1 MQQYTDKEI
10 EEMALAAIADYEL
23 LSIVDLAAIL
33 PISRATFYNKG
44 INKLDSIKKA
54 FEKNRLSIKSK
65 LRRQWAD
72 SEASATVQIAL
83 YKLAANEDELQR
95 LTSSRHELTG
105 KDGKDLVEKPDLSKL
120 SDDEL
125 EQLEKLTKKTKR

>member
-1 MQQYTDKEI
+1 MQHYTD
-10 EEMALAAIADYEL
+10 EELEKMALEAIADYEL

-33 PISRATFYNKG
+33 PISRTTFYNKG
-44 INKLDSIKKA
+44 MDKIDSIKKA

-65 LRRQWAD
+65 LRKQWAD

-120 SDDEL
+120 SDEEL

>member
-10 EEMALAAIADYEL
+10 EEMALNAIAEYEL
-23 LSIVDLAAIL
+23 LSIVDLASIL
-33 PISRATFYNKG
+33 PISRTTFYNKG

-54 FEKNRLSIKSK
+54 FEKNRMSIKSK
-65 LRRQWAD
+65 LRKQWAD
-72 SEASATVQIAL
+72 SDASATVQIAL

-120 SDDEL
+120 TDAEL

>member
-1 MQQYTDKEI
+1 MQHYTDKEI
-10 EEMALAAIADYEL
+10 EEMALTAIADYEL

-54 FEKNRLSIKSK
+54 FEKNRLSVKAK
-65 LRRQWAD
+65 LRKQWAD